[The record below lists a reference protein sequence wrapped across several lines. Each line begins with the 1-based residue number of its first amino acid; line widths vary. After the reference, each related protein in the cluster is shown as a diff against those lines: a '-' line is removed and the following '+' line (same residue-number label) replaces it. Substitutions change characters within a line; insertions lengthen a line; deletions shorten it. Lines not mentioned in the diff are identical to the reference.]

1 MIFDELIL
9 SIPGIVIGT
18 LIILR
23 RDWIVRE
30 VARNHGMSE
39 DEAGQTRLVV
49 WLVGVGFMVLS
60 VVPVVEAML

>member
-30 VARNHGMSE
+30 VARNHGTSE
-39 DEAGQTRLVV
+39 DEARQTRLVI
-49 WLVGVGFMVLS
+49 WLVGVGFMVVSL
-60 VVPVVEAML
+60 VTVVEAML